1 VFPARSD
8 PVARNISFNPYSV
21 CIDPTNDLPRIVRS
35 HEHNLSYVYTFTNWN
50 ATSVTLPKDIATLG
64 K

>member
-1 VFPARSD
+1 M
-8 PVARNISFNPYSV
+8 ARNISFNLYSV
-21 CIDPTNDLPRIVRS
+21 CIGPTNDLPRIVRS